1 LEDGK
6 YRRPKTR
13 KERESIEKSRTKN
26 LEKAWKKLL
35 DRAKNG
41 SRKIKNIRKEALIHG
56 FTKCYQQENYEDI
69 VTVADRLY
77 KSTLESSGDILDFV
91 DIARMKTE

>member
-1 LEDGK
+1 MC
-6 YRRPKTR
+6 
-13 KERESIEKSRTKN
+13 
-26 LEKAWKKLL
+26 
-35 DRAKNG
+35 
-41 SRKIKNIRKEALIHG
+41 IRDS
-56 FTKCYQQENYEDI
+56 TKCYQQENYEDI